1 MLSWKPPG
9 GLACG
14 SFGLSRGSVMN
25 PGCLAQAKPLF
36 VSGGVEKKPTQ
47 LNSLSL
53 STTPTLAQQSSL
65 TQTPF

>member
-25 PGCLAQAKPLF
+25 PGCLAQAKPCLCQAELRR
-36 VSGGVEKKPTQ
+36 SPH
-47 LNSLSL
+47 NSTLSL
-53 STTPTLAQQSSL
+53 SQRHPPSHSKAA
-65 TQTPF
+65 